1 MRCQLQVALIWV
13 KPFHAGQEDKRI
25 QEGKREERK
34 GDGGRLHAYQG
45 DSLRTS
51 KIFDQVV
58 KTHKRLEEISYIIK
72 G

>member
-1 MRCQLQVALIWV
+1 MRPQLQVALIWV

-45 DSLRTS
+45 DSL
-51 KIFDQVV
+51 
-58 KTHKRLEEISYIIK
+58 
-72 G
+72 